1 MSKGI
6 NTIIEETKT
15 ELTDLINSK
24 LKMGV
29 PISVMGLIIDN
40 VSNQIKPHVIN
51 AIKMESENSNSEQE
65 NNNEVKQESED

>member
-6 NTIIEETKT
+6 NTVIEETKT
-15 ELTDLINSK
+15 ELTELINSK

-29 PISVMGLIIDN
+29 PISVMGLIVDN

-51 AIKMESENSNSEQE
+51 AIKMESENSNSEPE
-65 NNNEVKQESED
+65 NNDEAKQED